1 MGLGRYM
8 VDAVVLE
15 GHKPSE
21 LAKAH
26 GISQSW
32 IYKLVDRFRRGG
44 YPALEP
50 KSRRPHSSP
59 RQVSPEVQAAVVELR
74 HELFVAGHDAGAQ
87 TIAHHLMGRVDKVP
101 SVATH
106 LAHPESPRPD

>member
-15 GHKPSE
+15 GRKPSE

-32 IYKLVDRFRRGG
+32 IYRLVDRFRRGG

-59 RQVSPEVQAAVVELR
+59 RQGSPQVQAAVVELR
-74 HELFVAGHDAGAQ
+74 HELFVAGHGPRAQ
-87 TIAHHLMGRVDKVP
+87 SIAPPLVRRVDHVP
-101 SVATH
+101 SGATI
-106 LAHPESPRPD
+106 

>member
-15 GHKPSE
+15 GRKPSE

-32 IYKLVDRFRRGG
+32 IYRLVDRFRRGG

-87 TIAHHLMGRVDKVP
+87 TLAHHLVRPVDKGP
-101 SVATH
+101 SVPP
-106 LAHPESPRPD
+106 LLRILSRRC